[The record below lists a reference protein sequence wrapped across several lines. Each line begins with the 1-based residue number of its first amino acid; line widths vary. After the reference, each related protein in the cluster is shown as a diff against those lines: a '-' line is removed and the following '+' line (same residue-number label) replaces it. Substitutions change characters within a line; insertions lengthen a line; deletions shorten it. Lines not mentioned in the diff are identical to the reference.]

1 MNFRNPKYY
10 ILPAI
15 LFGLIILVTLKAEV
29 NWIKNQFS
37 TPSIDFRRLKLPSYT
52 GSICSGEQLRFTIVD
67 TECDYVI
74 WLFDDNE
81 DDFRKGKVE
90 VDYAFAYDENQA
102 PGINTSHRVDAF
114 CRKGDIYK
122 PAMKKVT
129 VFNRMVAGEL
139 NEGEKKLQVS
149 VAPAIKNFRLKK
161 IAITDNSRDNFSE
174 SDNLSFYLNS
184 EGVDLKKNATIFD
197 LSLSS
202 LGIKKLVES
211 SKSGKIWLSYE
222 FTNDSN
228 GADENIIFF
237 QHTKDIIQLH

>member
-1 MNFRNPKYY
+1 M
-10 ILPAI
+10 
-15 LFGLIILVTLKAEV
+15 
-29 NWIKNQFS
+29 
-37 TPSIDFRRLKLPSYT
+37 
-52 GSICSGEQLRFTIVD
+52 
-67 TECDYVI
+67 
-74 WLFDDNE
+74 
-81 DDFRKGKVE
+81 
-90 VDYAFAYDENQA
+90 
-102 PGINTSHRVDAF
+102 
-114 CRKGDIYK
+114 
-122 PAMKKVT
+122 
-129 VFNRMVAGEL
+129 
-139 NEGEKKLQVS
+139 
-149 VAPAIKNFRLKK
+149 APAIKNFRLKK